1 MAKKNKLTK
10 VELTKA
16 QEVSKN
22 FNSVI
27 IQLGNMKLIE
37 NDLLI
42 KAAQERANIDSF
54 KSELKEKYGNIDID
68 LSTGEYVNNESDKKD
83 ITITVLIVTSTL
95 S

>member
-22 FNSVI
+22 FTSVI
-27 IQLGNMKLIE
+27 NQLGNMRLIE
-37 NDLLI
+37 NDLLV
-42 KAAQERANIDSF
+42 KAAQERANVDSF

-68 LSTGEYVNNESDKKD
+68 LNTGEYVNNESDKKD
-83 ITITVLIVTSTL
+83 
-95 S
+95 

>member
-22 FNSVI
+22 FTSI
-27 IQLGNMKLIE
+27 INQLGNMRLIE
-37 NDLLI
+37 NDLLV
-42 KAAQERANIDSF
+42 KAAQERANVDSF

-68 LSTGEYVNNESDKKD
+68 LNTGEYTNNESDKKD
-83 ITITVLIVTSTL
+83 
-95 S
+95 

>member
-22 FNSVI
+22 FTDVVN
-27 IQLGNMKLIE
+27 QLGNIRLIE
-37 NDLLI
+37 NDLLV
-42 KAAQERANIDSF
+42 KAAQERANVDSF

-68 LSTGEYVNNESDKKD
+68 LKTGEYVNNESDKKD
-83 ITITVLIVTSTL
+83 
-95 S
+95 

>member
-22 FNSVI
+22 FTDVVN
-27 IQLGNMKLIE
+27 QLGNIRLIE
-37 NDLLI
+37 NDLLV
-42 KAAQERANIDSF
+42 KAAQERANVDSF

-68 LSTGEYVNNESDKKD
+68 LKTGKYVNNESDKKD
-83 ITITVLIVTSTL
+83 
-95 S
+95 

>member
-22 FNSVI
+22 FTSVI
-27 IQLGNMKLIE
+27 NQLGNMRLIE
-37 NDLLI
+37 NDLLV
-42 KAAQERANIDSF
+42 KAAQERANVDSF

-68 LSTGEYVNNESDKKD
+68 LNTGEYVNNESDKKD
-83 ITITVLIVTSTL
+83 QYRF
-95 S
+95 

>member
-22 FNSVI
+22 FTNI
-27 IQLGNMKLIE
+27 INQLGNMRLIE
-37 NDLLI
+37 NDLLV
-42 KAAQERANIDSF
+42 KAAQERANVDSF

-68 LSTGEYVNNESDKKD
+68 LNTGEYVNNESDKKD
-83 ITITVLIVTSTL
+83 
-95 S
+95 

>member
-22 FNSVI
+22 FTSI
-27 IQLGNMKLIE
+27 INQLGNMRLIE
-37 NDLLI
+37 NDLLV
-42 KAAQERANIDSF
+42 KAAQERANVDSF

-68 LSTGEYVNNESDKKD
+68 LNTGEYASNESDKKD
-83 ITITVLIVTSTL
+83 
-95 S
+95 

>member
-22 FNSVI
+22 FTDVVN
-27 IQLGNMKLIE
+27 QLGNIRLIE
-37 NDLLI
+37 NDLLV
-42 KAAQERANIDSF
+42 KAAQERANVDYF

-68 LSTGEYVNNESDKKD
+68 LKTGEYVNNESDKKD
-83 ITITVLIVTSTL
+83 
-95 S
+95 

>member
-22 FNSVI
+22 FTSVI
-27 IQLGNMKLIE
+27 NQLGNMRLIE
-37 NDLLI
+37 NDLLV
-42 KAAQERANIDSF
+42 KAAQERANVDSF

-83 ITITVLIVTSTL
+83 
-95 S
+95 

>member
-22 FNSVI
+22 FTSVI
-27 IQLGNMKLIE
+27 NQLGNMRLIE
-37 NDLLI
+37 NDLLV
-42 KAAQERANIDSF
+42 KAAQERANVDSF

-68 LSTGEYVNNESDKKD
+68 RDWE
-83 ITITVLIVTSTL
+83 TS
-95 S
+95 